1 MVDRVFDEVFEPS
14 LRARSNMH
22 WTPVEVA
29 MRASKLLAAK
39 PDATILDIGAGIGKF
54 CIIAAAA
61 REHVRVRGVEHRP
74 HFVVAARQAARAIGV
89 EVDFQVGT
97 LDDVDP
103 TSIDGVYLFNPFAE
117 NLSAKE
123 DRLDDTVELSE
134 ERFWRDVRAAE
145 EFLRAARVGT
155 RVVTYCGFGGS
166 IPEGYELVR
175 RESCAGTLELWV
187 KKAPSTPA
195 AAISERPRRR
205 QAGA

>member
-14 LRARSNMH
+14 VRARSAMY

-29 MRASKLLAAK
+29 MRASELLAAK
-39 PDATILDIGAGIGKF
+39 PNATILDIGAGVGKF

-61 REHVRVRGVEHRP
+61 RENVRVRGVEHRP
-74 HFVVAARQAARAIGV
+74 HFVAAARKAARAIGV

-97 LDDVDP
+97 LEDVDP
-103 TSIDGVYLFNPFAE
+103 TSVDGVYLFNPFAE

-145 EFLRAARVGT
+145 EFLKAARVGT

-175 RESCAGTLELWV
+175 RENCAGTLELWV
-187 KKAPSTPA
+187 KKVPEVA
-195 AAISERPRRR
+195 AAATRERRR
-205 QAGA
+205 RRHASA